1 MADANSEVVMAT
13 SSNLDAPGAAG
24 PADDWTALKECDSF
38 MCPMTLSVM
47 EDPVSTADGQCYERA
62 EIERWLEINDTS
74 PATGLPLA
82 SKALVPNLGLKK
94 AIEEFSQDPAGQKVL
109 EELSLREDGQEPAFP
124 GGDAGGEGGAD
135 GEEEATNVE
144 LLIVGPSGVGKSSL
158 LRRIRDGEFSDVMD
172 STIGLD
178 YETKKVVVGNK
189 PCSVKIWDTSG
200 QPLFRHT
207 IQTQYRRADV
217 IMFVYDV
224 TRPETLEQLES
235 YLQDAKE
242 LVSTGAGLAKPHELV
257 LVGNKIDAHDSPRLV
272 TPEAASAVV
281 ERHGLFDYREVSA
294 RTGANV
300 KLAFHRAF
308 AHGAYRLAAKERLRS
323 NNATVRLAGRRGGS
337 RSAPQRGGCACG
349 V

>member
-1 MADANSEVVMAT
+1 M
-13 SSNLDAPGAAG
+13 
-24 PADDWTALKECDSF
+24 
-38 MCPMTLSVM
+38 
-47 EDPVSTADGQCYERA
+47 
-62 EIERWLEINDTS
+62 
-74 PATGLPLA
+74 
-82 SKALVPNLGLKK
+82 PNLGLKK

-224 TRPETLEQLES
+224 TRPETLEKK
-235 YLQDAKE
+235 YLGKAY
-242 LVSTGAGLAKPHELV
+242 LALLTP
-257 LVGNKIDAHDSPRLV
+257 IPRTAHSPRGPDSLHDGHCHEFFL
-272 TPEAASAVV
+272 TSL
-281 ERHGLFDYREVSA
+281 HGSLSFLS
-294 RTGANV
+294 
-300 KLAFHRAF
+300 
-308 AHGAYRLAAKERLRS
+308 
-323 NNATVRLAGRRGGS
+323 
-337 RSAPQRGGCACG
+337 
-349 V
+349 